1 MLINKFKFIKF
12 KIRKFF
18 QLMFI
23 KMCLYYSLYGLIY
36 YVELFK
42 IMELFYVDKL
52 F

>member
-1 MLINKFKFIKF
+1 MLINKLKLVKF

-23 KMCLYYSLYGLIY
+23 KMCLYCNLYGLSY

-42 IMELFYVDKL
+42 IMELFYVYKL